1 MDMFDGF
8 VFLEEKKKSLIP
20 ILCQY
25 DFLSALTAAF
35 SITSWRK
42 NRGAQESCLALNS
55 AMVENTEWGRKTIF
69 TPNDLEEFFQLL
81 YPILKTTPYDDPVLP
96 DFGEIKLNYRSKY
109 YSVITGTGH
118 TAPIFSAL
126 QFLEK
131 ISESAC
137 MDAYTDSLLC
147 YSDYCI
153 DFLKAKNTPIN
164 EDFSLHPQ
172 FESPTFDYYENV
184 KDFMTEEK
192 WTGLGTPLLS
202 MLAAESN
209 EIVRS
214 HFFSY
219 NDHYYPLFN
228 PSLVI
233 DYQTKILLTRPDRE
247 LHSIVISS
255 LADKLASIYDSHD
268 IKTDH
273 TIRKPL
279 LLDNKQPLLDNK
291 KSFAYL
297 EDSNLIVFL
306 DCGNEH
312 RIEEEIS
319 AIYKAHTEDGLS
331 IVDLE
336 ARIPGKGYK
345 AYHVDK
351 ECKLSII
358 CFDEHIN
365 VDQPRIVLRGRE
377 EKRIYTAIDLMYM
390 LMFSSEVS
398 QIAEFDSDEKNS
410 ESQVLSWGGA
420 SDYFTVF
427 LSEKGF
433 ISKGA
438 IEYSNVYSEVDT
450 SAAHIFSHYL
460 ELGGVFPFHL
470 SSTIFADPECWNVI
484 CDDNSVYQ
492 FTRKVKALP
501 GGALFKYDNG
511 CSVFLSYNFFSI
523 LKESNITQSRL
534 SLDMFRAVTEK
545 FFIEYHQD
553 LSAIPPLANTLVQ
566 FCCHSL
572 SNQNPEHYV
581 CCQKAKV
588 SSNKLVVDFEVNS
601 SNLYLVNERKEE
613 AIDSSKLS
621 ELLSFAKWIIYLQ
634 NSSDLCFH
642 TDSDTK
648 LIVED
653 DYRIDV
659 ELGEN
664 YSQTFEKESQ
674 RRIIAEPFN
683 LRGDNTDRDFFEK
696 VANAF
701 YEDLGVHFK
710 VLESVL
716 HHLSD
721 SSFSHDNVEF
731 DEIAPNVIKA
741 KATDVLNDYLS
752 FVVENVPVEDVKSAY
767 DFLTIVPGQL
777 KTICD
782 TTHPILPIWE
792 REKRNHCF
800 AVRPIY
806 MSNNDYIY
814 SPIIMEEVRKRW
826 IEGFLQFYPPFEI
839 GLERTCTA
847 LYAWKNNY
855 EHLFSSEVEV
865 LLKESGCE
873 YAKHDVDL
881 RREDRRGNHP
891 TIDVLGDYDVIGL
904 NTTQKRIFI
913 IECKVLQPIGSVF
926 EHSNQQKRFFTKE
939 KFDEKFQKRIDYF
952 SKVAMSFF
960 ANHGYDTEGF
970 TINPYMVVNKVFS
983 SYYKHVQF
991 PIVTFDELKREIQ
1004 L

>member
-1 MDMFDGF
+1 M
-8 VFLEEKKKSLIP
+8 
-20 ILCQY
+20 
-25 DFLSALTAAF
+25 
-35 SITSWRK
+35 
-42 NRGAQESCLALNS
+42 ALNS

-268 IKTDH
+268 IKTDY

-438 IEYSNVYSEVDT
+438 IEY
-450 SAAHIFSHYL
+450 
-460 ELGGVFPFHL
+460 
-470 SSTIFADPECWNVI
+470 
-484 CDDNSVYQ
+484 
-492 FTRKVKALP
+492 
-501 GGALFKYDNG
+501 
-511 CSVFLSYNFFSI
+511 
-523 LKESNITQSRL
+523 
-534 SLDMFRAVTEK
+534 
-545 FFIEYHQD
+545 
-553 LSAIPPLANTLVQ
+553 
-566 FCCHSL
+566 
-572 SNQNPEHYV
+572 
-581 CCQKAKV
+581 
-588 SSNKLVVDFEVNS
+588 
-601 SNLYLVNERKEE
+601 
-613 AIDSSKLS
+613 
-621 ELLSFAKWIIYLQ
+621 
-634 NSSDLCFH
+634 
-642 TDSDTK
+642 
-648 LIVED
+648 
-653 DYRIDV
+653 
-659 ELGEN
+659 
-664 YSQTFEKESQ
+664 
-674 RRIIAEPFN
+674 
-683 LRGDNTDRDFFEK
+683 
-696 VANAF
+696 
-701 YEDLGVHFK
+701 
-710 VLESVL
+710 
-716 HHLSD
+716 
-721 SSFSHDNVEF
+721 
-731 DEIAPNVIKA
+731 
-741 KATDVLNDYLS
+741 
-752 FVVENVPVEDVKSAY
+752 
-767 DFLTIVPGQL
+767 
-777 KTICD
+777 
-782 TTHPILPIWE
+782 
-792 REKRNHCF
+792 
-800 AVRPIY
+800 
-806 MSNNDYIY
+806 SNNDYIY